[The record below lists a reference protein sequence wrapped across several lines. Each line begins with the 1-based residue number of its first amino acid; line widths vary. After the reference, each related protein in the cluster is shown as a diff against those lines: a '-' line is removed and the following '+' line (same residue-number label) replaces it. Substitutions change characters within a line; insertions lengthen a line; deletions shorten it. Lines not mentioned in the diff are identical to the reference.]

1 MFVSAITKC
10 VHVGQ
15 HACYGYNYLSS
26 MGALG
31 NDPSTPSSGTKVP
44 DLDLFRESLMD
55 LGDMNLSDSLI
66 QLADGCKEKTNRQ
79 DKASLIWA
87 CEAKD
92 APSDTR
98 SHCRFAR
105 HCTKRSQSLGRPPR
119 TTPPSP
125 RTPRTAH
132 TAACPTTTAQRGR
145 SAARQNAAAPP
156 VTILGKLDSL

>member
-1 MFVSAITKC
+1 MHA
-10 VHVGQ
+10 GQ

-26 MGALG
+26 MGALA

-66 QLADGCKEKTNRQ
+66 QLADGCKEKNNRQ

-87 CEAKD
+87 CEAED
-92 APSDTR
+92 APSDFC
-98 SHCRFAR
+98 SLFRFAR

-119 TTPPSP
+119 TTPPPP
-125 RTPRTAH
+125 RTPTTAR
-132 TAACPTTTAQRGR
+132 TAACPTMTAQRGR
-145 SAARQNAAAPP
+145 SAARRNAVAHP
-156 VTILGKLDSL
+156 VTIPGKLNPKTHNLYS

>member
-1 MFVSAITKC
+1 MHA
-10 VHVGQ
+10 GQ

-26 MGALG
+26 MGALA

-66 QLADGCKEKTNRQ
+66 QLADGCKEKNNRQ

-87 CEAKD
+87 CEAED
-92 APSDTR
+92 APSDFC
-98 SHCRFAR
+98 SLFRFAR

-125 RTPRTAH
+125 RTPTTAR
-132 TAACPTTTAQRGR
+132 TAACPTMTAQRGR
-145 SAARQNAAAPP
+145 SAVRRNAAAHP
-156 VTILGKLDSL
+156 VTIPGKLNSKTHNLYS